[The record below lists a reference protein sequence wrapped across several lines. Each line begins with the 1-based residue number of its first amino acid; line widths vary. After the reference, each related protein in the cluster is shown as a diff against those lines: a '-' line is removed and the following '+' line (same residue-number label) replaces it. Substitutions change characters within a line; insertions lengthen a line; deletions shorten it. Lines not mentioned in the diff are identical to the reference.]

1 MGFGA
6 ERAALM
12 QDQNISVPTQDY
24 EETKVDSGDAGT
36 GDNKIVSEAVQ
47 AKNKLLQ
54 EINAFADAPEMTA
67 ATGA

>member
-24 EETKVDSGDAGT
+24 EETKVDGGD
-36 GDNKIVSEAVQ
+36 GDNKGATEATQ
-47 AKNKLLQ
+47 AKNKLL
-54 EINAFADAPEMTA
+54 
-67 ATGA
+67 